1 MADFPNLAPDILC
14 LSLVTVPGFNQCP
27 HRIQMPLPG
36 FSLREEGFKEVG
48 LKSKT
53 KEILKNGFGWV
64 FF

>member
-53 KEILKNGFGWV
+53 KEI
-64 FF
+64 